1 MKNFKFKK
9 KKKRLTYKTPV
20 ILFSQLFRVYSQR
33 VSLKDTDN
41 KSHTLY
47 PILCVYLHDF
57 FFFPVV
63 KEING
68 MKTSV
73 FYS

>member
-1 MKNFKFKK
+1 MKNFKFK

-20 ILFSQLFRVYSQR
+20 ILFSQLFRVYSKR

-47 PILCVYLHDF
+47 PILCIYLHD